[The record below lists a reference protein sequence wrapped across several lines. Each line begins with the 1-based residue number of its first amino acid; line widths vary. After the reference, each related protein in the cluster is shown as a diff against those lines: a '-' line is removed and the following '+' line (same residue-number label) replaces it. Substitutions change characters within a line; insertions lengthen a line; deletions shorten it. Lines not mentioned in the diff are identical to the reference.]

1 MKKET
6 DRFKEA
12 LKQVQQNREKP
23 HLTLVSSMN
32 VHNLKDQK
40 IKAIYKDFRT
50 GSPNMYDDPATEVW
64 TSAPWHEVLKRVGK
78 CAEDKD
84 YANLGEKVM
93 GIINKN
99 INSVLEEN

>member
-6 DRFKEA
+6 DHPEQDS
-12 LKQVQQNREKP
+12 KQIQQNKAKP
-23 HLTLVSSMN
+23 HLTLAYSMN
-32 VHNLKDQK
+32 VHNLKDQQ

-50 GSPNMYDDPATEVW
+50 GLPDMYNYPATEVW
-64 TSAPWHEVLKRVGK
+64 ESAPWHEVLKRVGK

-84 YANLGEKVM
+84 YADLGEKVM
-93 GIINKN
+93 GIINTN